1 MYVLRPKSSR
11 TFPERPGGEKHNEV
25 VLRSAGPPR
34 MLMNLVERGVGLI
47 FDRLGMVNLKR
58 SLSSDIYIYRE

>member
-1 MYVLRPKSSR
+1 
-11 TFPERPGGEKHNEV
+11 
-25 VLRSAGPPR
+25 